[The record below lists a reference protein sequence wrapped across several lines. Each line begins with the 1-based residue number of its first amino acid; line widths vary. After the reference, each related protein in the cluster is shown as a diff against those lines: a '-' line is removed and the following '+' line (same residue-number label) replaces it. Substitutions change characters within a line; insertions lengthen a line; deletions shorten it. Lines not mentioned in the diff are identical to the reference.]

1 MSTSTRLMEV
11 LLPLEVYKAHQDCL
25 CYCVIISPCICPHR
39 PARHGTE
46 EGLKVGLL
54 SLHGGAK
61 QWFQV
66 QVSGPPQCQALHLSF
81 AHNLSLYKVT
91 AGWVVLSPYCSGGC
105 EGSESVTHW
114 PEVTQHTLC
123 GKEGIQTLS
132 QLLLGQGSPWASSL

>member
-66 QVSGPPQCQALHLSF
+66 QVSG
-81 AHNLSLYKVT
+81 
-91 AGWVVLSPYCSGGC
+91 SPSMPGPAP
-105 EGSESVTHW
+105 ESC
-114 PEVTQHTLC
+114 P
-123 GKEGIQTLS
+123 
-132 QLLLGQGSPWASSL
+132 